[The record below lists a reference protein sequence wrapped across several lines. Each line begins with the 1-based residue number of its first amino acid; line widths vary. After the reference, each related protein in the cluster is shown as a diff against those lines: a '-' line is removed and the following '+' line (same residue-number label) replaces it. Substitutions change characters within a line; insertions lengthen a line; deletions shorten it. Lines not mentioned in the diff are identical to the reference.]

1 MSHSEI
7 SRLIYRGAG
16 GHEVSSDGLTLS
28 QAVTRDF
35 KFTSQKNQQILFSLI
50 RIHCSNYFQ
59 SHIFYHPFLLR

>member
-16 GHEVSSDGLTLS
+16 GHKVSSDGLTES

-35 KFTSQKNQQILFSLI
+35 KFISQKNQQILFSSVGI
-50 RIHCSNYFQ
+50 RCSNYFQ